1 MQEQKWEY
9 QVTHLAANQPTQA
22 ALNEHMNKTH
32 AEGWELLGQPQVLA
46 ATQRVWFFWKRP
58 V

>member
-9 QVTHLAANQPTQA
+9 QVTLETPKMWGTEA

-32 AEGWELLGQPQVLA
+32 AEGWELVGTPVLDA
-46 ATQRVWFFWKRP
+46 ARFWFFWKRP